1 MLDVLFS
8 FLSSFRMYFQSSAEV
23 QLEILALRHQIAVL
37 QRKTPKPK
45 LTSADRRLWVWPSRS
60 WFRWRSAL
68 VVVKPDTVIN
78 WHRRGFRW
86 YWTWKVRHGKAGR
99 PGVPPAY
106 STGLNSRNRRQ
117 RQPRC
122 PGSFRAMRPGNVE
135 SVTCRPHYPGD
146 ETNPPSPLP

>member
-23 QLEILALRHQIAVL
+23 QLEIHALRHQIAVL

-45 LTSADRRLWVWPSRS
+45 LTSADRRLWVWLSRS

-78 WHRRGFRW
+78 WHPSRFPLVLDMEGSTRKSRTARRSPRLFDGP
-86 YWTWKVRHGKAGR
+86 K
-99 PGVPPAY
+99 
-106 STGLNSRNRRQ
+106 
-117 RQPRC
+117 QP
-122 PGSFRAMRPGNVE
+122 E
-135 SVTCRPHYPGD
+135 
-146 ETNPPSPLP
+146 PPSTSTELSRVF